1 MYSILQALTSVLQ
14 DKSIFIVEMKNRSRK
29 QKGGSL
35 ASLFTKKKTPVTA
48 NSTPLLSETKSN
60 GTVMYGR
67 RMSENSFIQQKQKK
81 AQAAKKIRNHMKKI
95 KNANNAT
102 RNMALKMM
110 NNNMRNKTRKM
121 LNQKNLN
128 SLTNDQIIE
137 LYTTGKVR
145 SLSQ

>member
-1 MYSILQALTSVLQ
+1 
-14 DKSIFIVEMKNRSRK
+14 MKNRSRK
-29 QKGGSL
+29 QRGGSL
-35 ASLFTKKKTPVTA
+35 ASLFTKKKTPVSSMTT

-67 RMSENSFIQQKQKK
+67 RMSQNTFIQQKQKK